1 MIAGLILAAGGGKR
15 MGQPKATL
23 EIDGVRMVDYSIAVF
38 KGAGIEKIFV
48 VLGAWV
54 GPVEGATVIENK
66 DWASGMASSLRAGL
80 IHVSEIED
88 IDSVIISLVDL
99 PGLTSEAIKVIA
111 KTPREVVVATYRGAI
126 GHPVKFARSHWVGI
140 IESARGDSG
149 ARGYLANRSDIHYLA
164 LDDLGAGLD
173 LDTPADLQKFLNSE

>member
-1 MIAGLILAAGGGKR
+1 MIAGLILAAGEGKR

-23 EIDGVRMVDYSIAVF
+23 EIDGVRLVDHAVAVF

-54 GPVEGATVIENK
+54 GSVEGATVIENSE
-66 DWASGMASSLRAGL
+66 WTSGMASSLRAGL
-80 IHVSEIED
+80 NYMSDIEEIE
-88 IDSVIISLVDL
+88 SVVISLVDL
-99 PGLTSEAIKVIA
+99 PGLTSEAVKVIA
-111 KTPREVVVATYRGAI
+111 QTPREGVVATYGGAI
-126 GHPVKFARSHWVGI
+126 GHPVKFARFHWAAI
-140 IESARGDSG
+140 IQSARGDSG
-149 ARGYLANRSDIHYLA
+149 ARDYLRTRTDIHYLA